1 MTIAFLI
8 QILVSGLA
16 VGAIYGIVALGYN
29 AIFATARVVN
39 FAQGEL
45 VTLGALVGFSAY
57 VMFDLP
63 IVAAFAVSIGWSASW
78 PSSLNGRRCDPIR
91 DSAQSFLWIMSTFGF
106 GIALRQVAM
115 LIWGRA
121 ALPFPKFIGGD
132 DPLRIGS
139 VLILPQEIGIVLLGL
154 GATIGFEAY
163 KRRTTFGTAVRAV
176 SADPEAASLMGI
188 EVRRVVLFSYAI
200 SGAMAAIG
208 GMLVAPITFAD
219 PTQGLIFG
227 VKGFIALVIGG
238 LGNAVGG
245 MLGGLLLGV
254 VEALSA
260 TYASPAWKDI
270 IVFMMLIGVLL
281 IRPQGLLAPAR
292 SA

>member
-1 MTIAFLI
+1 MTIALLV

-45 VTLGALVGFSAY
+45 VTVGALVGFSAY
-57 VMFDLP
+57 VTFGLP
-63 IVAAFAVSIGWSASW
+63 IVAAFLVSIAVIGVIAVG
-78 PSSLNGRRCDPIR
+78 LEQAAVRPIR

-132 DPLRIGS
+132 EPLRIGA
-139 VLILPQEIGIVLLGL
+139 VVILPQEVGIVLVCLA
-154 GATIGFEAY
+154 ATIAFEAY

-188 EVRRVVLFSYAI
+188 EVRRVILFSYAV

-219 PTQGLIFG
+219 PTQGLVFG
-227 VKGFIALVIGG
+227 
-238 LGNAVGG
+238 
-245 MLGGLLLGV
+245 
-254 VEALSA
+254 
-260 TYASPAWKDI
+260 
-270 IVFMMLIGVLL
+270 
-281 IRPQGLLAPAR
+281 
-292 SA
+292 